1 MPLTINTI
9 TLLQKYLDG
18 VIRRADHHADNVNK
32 IVFAL
37 IGGVIWRTTDDIEVR
52 WYNNAP
58 ANILH
63 LPINGTTYTFKF
75 NHDTGNI
82 DVQNGAK
89 VIKTFNNSS
98 SLDDVR
104 IFFESL

>member
-52 WYNNAP
+52 SYKTRLQIFYIYLLMEQL
-58 ANILH
+58 IL
-63 LPINGTTYTFKF
+63 LSLIT
-75 NHDTGNI
+75 I
-82 DVQNGAK
+82 Q
-89 VIKTFNNSS
+89 VI
-98 SLDDVR
+98 
-104 IFFESL
+104 